1 MKIILIIIFS
11 YLIQFNIVNAN
22 TKIVFVDLDKIISTS
37 IPGLSVINQLKKINS
52 TNTLRFNNDAQ
63 KLKKKETKLI
73 SQKNI
78 ISETDFQ
85 SQVNKLKLEVKNY
98 NTNRNKIINDFKK
111 LRIDNTNKLLELI
124 NPILVNYSNK
134 NSISVILRKKDLII
148 GKSELDITDEIINI
162 INSDIN
168 EFKIQ

>member
-11 YLIQFNIVNAN
+11 YLIQFNIVTAN

>member
-11 YLIQFNIVNAN
+11 YLIQFNIVTAN

-134 NSISVILRKKDLII
+134 NSISVILRKKDLVI

>member
-168 EFKIQ
+168 KFKIQ

>member
-1 MKIILIIIFS
+1 MKKIFIIIFF
-11 YLIQFNIVNAN
+11 YLIQFNIVTAN
-22 TKIVFVDLDKIISTS
+22 TNIAFVDLDKIISTS
-37 IPGLSVINQLKKINS
+37 KPGLSVIKQFKEINLK
-52 TNTLRFNNDAQ
+52 NTVKFDNDAK
-63 KLKKKETKLI
+63 KLKKKETKLT

-85 SQVNKLKLEVKNY
+85 SQVNKLKLEVKDY

-111 LRIDNTNKLLELI
+111 LRIINTNKFLKLI
-124 NPILVNYSNK
+124 NPILVNYSNI
-134 NSISVILRKKDLII
+134 NSISVILQKKDLVI

>member
-63 KLKKKETKLI
+63 KLKKKET
-73 SQKNI
+73 
-78 ISETDFQ
+78 
-85 SQVNKLKLEVKNY
+85 
-98 NTNRNKIINDFKK
+98 
-111 LRIDNTNKLLELI
+111 
-124 NPILVNYSNK
+124 
-134 NSISVILRKKDLII
+134 NSF
-148 GKSELDITDEIINI
+148 
-162 INSDIN
+162 
-168 EFKIQ
+168 EFS